1 MDVSDY
7 PDFSS
12 HGYQVTRELGRNRE
26 AGRITYL
33 ATAQNLDQQVVIK
46 EFRFALADSSWSGFK
61 AYQREIEVLQQLE
74 HPRIPRY
81 LDSFETQ
88 VGFCLVQEYKN
99 APSLV
104 ERRSFNPEDI
114 KQIALS
120 VLEILVYLQRRTPP
134 IIHRDIKPENILV
147 DKQLNA
153 YLVDFGFA
161 RIRGGEMALS
171 SVVAGTLGFMPPE
184 EQFGRPLT
192 EASDLY
198 SLGAT
203 LICLLTGT
211 RSVDIG
217 TLIDDDYRFD
227 FKALV
232 PQLSASFISW
242 LEKMVAPNVKQ
253 RFDNA
258 TVALEAL
265 KSNRVVGSANGRKSL
280 VGVVK
285 SRKQRAVLGLATLGV
300 LAGVGTTLISQ
311 QASPVKQLLK
321 TKQCKG
327 CNLRDAKL
335 EGAKLEGAKLEG
347 ADLALAKLTGADLA
361 NADLEGADLALTNLT
376 GADLTG
382 ADLGN
387 ANLTGAYLALAS
399 LDGADL
405 GNANLTGA
413 DLEGAYLGN
422 ADLKDANLTGAD
434 LGSANLTGADL
445 EGAYLGNANLTGAD
459 LGSANLTGASL
470 ANANLKGANLK
481 DADLKDANLKGASL
495 EGASL
500 EGANLKGAYLR
511 GADLRAAYLSS
522 ANLSSADLS
531 SADLRS
537 AYLRGANLRDADLTG
552 ADLGGADLSS
562 ANLRDADLTGADLGG
577 AKLRGADLSSAN
589 LRDADLRGAN
599 LKGANLRSADLR
611 DAKLS
616 SADLSSADLEGA
628 IMPDGTKHP

>member
-46 EFRFALADSSWSGFK
+46 EFRFALADANWSGFK
-61 AYQREIEVLQQLE
+61 AYQREIEMLQQLE

-81 LDSFETQ
+81 LDCFETQ

-161 RIRGGEMALS
+161 RIRGGELALS
-171 SVVAGTLGFMPPE
+171 SVAAGTPGFMPPE

-203 LICLLTGT
+203 LICLLTGI

-227 FKALV
+227 FKKLV
-232 PQLSASFISW
+232 PKLNPRFISW

-265 KSNRVVGSANGRKSL
+265 KSNRVVGSANRLESL

-285 SRKQRAVLGLATLGV
+285 GRKQRAVLGLATLGIV
-300 LAGVGTTLISQ
+300 TSWAGINSILYQTEVPQPEIAPQLEKQ
-311 QASPVKQLLK
+311 VRQVKQF
-321 TKQCKG
+321 KQCVK
-327 CNLRDAKL
+327 CNLQ
-335 EGAKLEGAKLEG
+335 G
-347 ADLALAKLTGADLA
+347 ADLRRADLMSADLRSADLRRADLRNAKLW
-361 NADLEGADLALTNLT
+361 
-376 GADLTG
+376 
-382 ADLGN
+382 
-387 ANLTGAYLALAS
+387 
-399 LDGADL
+399 
-405 GNANLTGA
+405 
-413 DLEGAYLGN
+413 
-422 ADLKDANLTGAD
+422 
-434 LGSANLTGADL
+434 
-445 EGAYLGNANLTGAD
+445 
-459 LGSANLTGASL
+459 
-470 ANANLKGANLK
+470 
-481 DADLKDANLKGASL
+481 DAD
-495 EGASL
+495 
-500 EGANLKGAYLR
+500 LR
-511 GADLRAAYLSS
+511 GADLSSAKLRAAYLSS
-522 ANLSSADLS
+522 ANLSSAKLS
-531 SADLRS
+531 SADLSS
-537 AYLRGANLRDADLTG
+537 AYLRGANLRG
-552 ADLGGADLSS
+552 AYLSSAKLSSADLSS

-589 LRDADLRGAN
+589 LRDADLRGAYLKGAN
-599 LKGANLRSADLR
+599 LKGANLKG
-611 DAKLS
+611 AKLI
-616 SADLSSADLEGA
+616 SAQLTSADLEDA